1 MADIV
6 NSRAVDP
13 DAQAAV
19 TDFLDYTEYLPADI
33 MRSLTLIRGL
43 DDAYQTT
50 TGLIHDLTLAYGTW
64 PSQNPATRPDPG
76 QLRLQIS
83 SHLDAALR
91 ARDSSFAEAS
101 RLYDEVDRHQNRL
114 RSIIAKLKA
123 IPKPPSRDPTP
134 QPPPS
139 TRTKRSRSGRKIETA
154 GRLTL
159 NPPRGNAVAAALL
172 KRPRGRRVTVPGEV
186 MPPYDPDSPIA
197 STEVSDWDSSPP
209 PPSPPKPVLKIKPL
223 KASASSQ
230 RERSAVAQEK
240 LRTTRETTEPQ
251 NRPTPPP
258 EDAAIGSKYKPWTYL
273 TEYELYKL
281 RKKMKKNLNWEPSD
295 VMVKRELADRGRG
308 WENYYRSKALATAN
322 GTKFV
327 DLDFVEKVLKPS
339 SDDKGT
345 TDKGGKPHK
354 SDKVNESEPQSE
366 SDSSDDSES
375 AEESSSP
382 ESGDEEQEDDDS
394 SAVDSSVG
402 QEVEKSQATPTQIN
416 ITSTVTPAT
425 RSRQT
430 DKTKKDNKTQ
440 TVPKDPP
447 VKSQAA
453 LAAQE
458 AELAARRL
466 GDIGSKF
473 RTLFTTPFASALASL
488 GRGASTPT
496 ASAIA
501 GKRTTSRPSRKRKAE
516 ETPSASI
523 SPSAEPDPS
532 RKKQKTAP
540 KPSPLA
546 MSPVSLPGSVSATTT
561 SSVSEAPPQ
570 QAQPLPDTQSAGTIK
585 IPLKLTLSSSAAP
598 QSKTPTPAPTI
609 RAASVQRA
617 SVVPKTESTPPA
629 PSRPPSRRSA
639 AASVEPQASR
649 RSSRRPSMTPSFVGR
664 RTPGP
669 GGIDA
674 SPRTTAAG
682 RRSKRDAPGTLKQ
695 SSQDGGAAVSV
706 SKRRTK
712 PMKQTKTTPRSSAAL
727 QAENVPQ
734 IRVDVD
740 GRQELVDPEEER
752 YCICGDVSWGEM
764 ICCELDDKCD
774 FGQWFHMECVE
785 LNELP
790 PRTIKWY
797 CPGDRKKLHRGES
810 SNGLVGRGIKGT
822 PAS

>member
-1 MADIV
+1 MVTMADIV
-6 NSRAVDP
+6 SSRALDP

-33 MRSLTLIRGL
+33 IRSLTLVRGL

-50 TGLIHDLTLAYGTW
+50 TALIHDLTLAYGTW
-64 PSQNPATRPDPG
+64 PAQDPATRPDP
-76 QLRLQIS
+76 QHLRLQIS
-83 SHLDAALR
+83 SHLDSALR

-139 TRTKRSRSGRKIETA
+139 TRTKRSRSGRKIETTS
-154 GRLTL
+154 RPVL
-159 NPPRGNAVAAALL
+159 NPPPRGNAVAAALL

-209 PPSPPKPVLKIKPL
+209 PPSPPKPVLKL
-223 KASASSQ
+223 KQLKVPASSQ
-230 RERSAVAQEK
+230 RDRSTIAQDK
-240 LRTTRETTEPQ
+240 IRAARETTEPH

-258 EDAAIGSKYKPWTYL
+258 EDAAIGSKFKPWTYL
-273 TEYELYKL
+273 TEYELYKV
-281 RKKMKKNLNWEPSD
+281 RKKMKKNLSWEPSD

-339 SDDKGT
+339 SDNKVN
-345 TDKGGKPHK
+345 TDKAGNTRKNE
-354 SDKVNESEPQSE
+354 KVDQSE
-366 SDSSDDSES
+366 SESESSDESDSAEDSSSSE
-375 AEESSSP
+375 P
-382 ESGDEEQEDDDS
+382 GDKEQEDDGSSTVGS
-394 SAVDSSVG
+394 SAEVR
-402 QEVEKSQATPTQIN
+402 VEKPESTPIQNN
-416 ITSTVTPAT
+416 ITPTVTPAT

-430 DKTKKDNKTQ
+430 EKGRKDSKPHTSSKE
-440 TVPKDPP
+440 VP

-496 ASAIA
+496 ASPIP
-501 GKRTTSRPSRKRKAE
+501 GKRSTNRPSRKRKAE

-523 SPSAEPDPS
+523 SPSAESDPS
-532 RKKQKTAP
+532 RKKQKTVP

-546 MSPVSLPGSVSATTT
+546 MSPVSLPGSVSTTTTTTT
-561 SSVSEAPPQ
+561 SSGSEAAPQ
-570 QAQPLPDTQSAGTIK
+570 QIQPVPDTQSAGTIK
-585 IPLKLTLSSSAAP
+585 IPLKLNISSSAAP
-598 QSKTPTPAPTI
+598 PSKTPTPAPTT

-649 RSSRRPSMTPSFVGR
+649 RSSRRLSMTPSLAGR

-669 GGIDA
+669 VGVDG
-674 SPRTTAAG
+674 SPKTTAAA

-695 SSQDGGAAVSV
+695 SSLDGGAAVSV

-712 PMKQTKTTPRSSAAL
+712 PVKQTKTTPRSSAAL
-727 QAENVPQ
+727 QAENLPQ

-764 ICCELDDKCD
+764 ICCELDDK
-774 FGQWFHMECVE
+774 
-785 LNELP
+785 
-790 PRTIKWY
+790 
-797 CPGDRKKLHRGES
+797 
-810 SNGLVGRGIKGT
+810 
-822 PAS
+822 ASIGN